1 MSTSM
6 SSSGAAVNVIFLGTA
21 GSGKTTLVSSFG
33 RWLERNCSYT
43 VGYVNLDPAC
53 LETPFK
59 TSFDVRSLFT
69 TSEIMKREKLG
80 PNAATVRCSDLM
92 SERAEEIAES
102 IGRVESDFRL
112 LDSPGQ
118 IEIFVF
124 RESGPRIMSAL
135 SNKGYTVCVML
146 FDKTLTST
154 PVGIATA
161 QLMSLVVQLR
171 IGIPMITAISK
182 ADLYPDSNVDA
193 LLSNQSLLFDAIEK
207 EGEKEGAYGD
217 LSLQLPS
224 IIRSFRSPARIIKT
238 SAITGTGFTEL
249 LDIINETTCAC
260 GDLT

>member
-1 MSTSM
+1 MTG
-6 SSSGAAVNVIFLGTA
+6 SGVAVNVIFIGTA
-21 GSGKTTLVSSFG
+21 GSGKTTMVSSFG
-33 RWLERNCSYT
+33 RWLTENCSYT

-59 TSFDVRSLFT
+59 ANFDVRSLFT

-92 SERAEEIAES
+92 SQHAEEIAES
-102 IGRVESDFRL
+102 IGRIESNFRL

-124 RESGPRIMSAL
+124 RESGPRIVSAL

-146 FDKTLTST
+146 FDETLTST
-154 PVGIATA
+154 PVDVATA

-171 IGIPMITAISK
+171 IGVPMITATSK
-182 ADLYPDSNVDA
+182 ADLYPDSDTDA

-207 EGEKEGAYGD
+207 EGKKEGTYRD
-217 LSLQLPS
+217 LSLRLPS
-224 IIRSFRSPARIIKT
+224 IIRSFKSSARVIKT
-238 SAITGTGFTEL
+238 SAITGMGFTEL
-249 LDIINETTCAC
+249 LDIINESSCAC